1 MRGWMQCA
9 ESAVSIADCCAAA
22 RKLTLFRSLFDISG
36 CCAGL
41 PPRPAQ
47 GLTPPLHSR
56 KGFHPL
62 APFRWR
68 DSLGLVQSAVSIADC
83 CAAARKLACFLSL
96 FIVPMC
102 CAGLPPGPAQ
112 GLSPPLHPRKEF
124 HPLTR
129 FRWRDSLQL
138 NEFAVSIAG
147 CGASRPETHVFSFS
161 FFAFSRCARAAART
175 CAGAIAAPAPA
186 QGVSPLD
193 PFSLARSLGVARNR
207 GVPPLERTPLV
218 CSLVSCPG
226 RPCAPR
232 RCAAARTPC
241 PPW

>member
-9 ESAVSIADCCAAA
+9 EPAVSIADCFAAA
-22 RKLTLFRSLFDISG
+22 RKLALFRSLFDISG

-83 CAAARKLACFLSL
+83 CAAARKLAL
-96 FIVPMC
+96 FRSFFDFSGC

-112 GLSPPLHPRKEF
+112 GLSPPLHPRKGF

-129 FRWRDSLQL
+129 FRWRDSSQL

-161 FFAFSRCARAAART
+161 FFAFSRCAGLPPR
-175 CAGAIAAPAPA
+175 PA
-186 QGVSPLD
+186 QGLT
-193 PFSLARSLGVARNR
+193 
-207 GVPPLERTPLV
+207 PPLHLRKGFHPLTRFRWRVPVELREGVTPVPV
-218 CSLVSCPG
+218 CSARPG
-226 RPCAPR
+226 RIRPGYPQCGRSCRPGPQSHPPR
-232 RCAAARTPC
+232 
-241 PPW
+241 

>member
-9 ESAVSIADCCAAA
+9 EPAVSIADCFAAA
-22 RKLTLFRSLFDISG
+22 RKLALFRSLFDISG

-83 CAAARKLACFLSL
+83 CAAARKLAL
-96 FIVPMC
+96 FRSFFDFSGC

-112 GLSPPLHPRKEF
+112 GLSPPLHPRKG
-124 HPLTR
+124 HRPLTR
-129 FRWRDSLQL
+129 FRWRDSMELTNLPFPLRTAPQL
-138 NEFAVSIAG
+138 LGNSGFFVPFFCSVLLRPG
-147 CGASRPETHVFSFS
+147 CRPNL
-161 FFAFSRCARAAART
+161 R
-175 CAGAIAAPAPA
+175 
-186 QGVSPLD
+186 
-193 PFSLARSLGVARNR
+193 R
-207 GVPPLERTPLV
+207 GYR
-218 CSLVSCPG
+218 
-226 RPCAPR
+226 RPCTRARGFAP
-232 RCAAARTPC
+232 
-241 PPW
+241 

>member
-9 ESAVSIADCCAAA
+9 EPAVSIADCFAAA
-22 RKLTLFRSLFDISG
+22 RKLALFRSLFDISG

-83 CAAARKLACFLSL
+83 CAAARKLAL
-96 FIVPMC
+96 FRSFFDFSGC

-112 GLSPPLHPRKEF
+112 GLSPPLHPRKELR
-124 HPLTR
+124 PLTR
-129 FRWRDSLQL
+129 FRWRAPWGV
-138 NEFAVSIAG
+138 NESAVSNAG
-147 CGASRPETHVFSFS
+147 ELRRLLGNSRFFFS
-161 FFAFSRCARAAART
+161 FFLSFPLRWAAAQT
-175 CAGAIAAPAPA
+175 CAGANAAPAPA

-193 PFSLARSLGVARNR
+193 PFPLARSLGAD
-207 GVPPLERTPLV
+207 
-218 CSLVSCPG
+218 
-226 RPCAPR
+226 
-232 RCAAARTPC
+232 
-241 PPW
+241 